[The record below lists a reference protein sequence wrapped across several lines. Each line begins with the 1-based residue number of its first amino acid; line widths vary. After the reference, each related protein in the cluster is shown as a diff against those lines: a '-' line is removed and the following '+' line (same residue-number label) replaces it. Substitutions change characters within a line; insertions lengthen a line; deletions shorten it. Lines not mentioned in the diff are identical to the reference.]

1 MDFNKI
7 TKKQLLLAALI
18 VPILLAIIWTIRCQI
33 TSSKEYT
40 IERPIVSCTAN
51 SNEYGNALTM
61 DFDNGDFSE
70 EGYHR
75 HRKYLTYKKDTNGYY
90 YPDRTRIIPPLNKPF
105 TVNRYYSRIEEKF
118 FKVGKGEALW
128 VQYFLNK
135 TIRDGH
141 AVCGIKHIKNG
152 KDKFLNIEID
162 GKTCSDDIADLAIS
176 DYAEALDSVGIST
189 ESNIST
195 YCGTAI
201 CDPDNDLNYVSLLI
215 EKMDD
220 HLPSSILYMLCK
232 KKDDSEFRKTLI
244 EKGKTWYKRYM
255 QEDKYGNLQ
264 SAIQQ
269 LTSSYHWV
277 NQENYKELYKIY
289 SNEDD
294 LQETENKEG
303 ESIAEKDKDDL
314 EGEEIVE
321 ITEKVLDRID
331 DEDVDT
337 DPTYQKKIDK
347 INEFVNF
354 KGMPDCVTIY
364 LIGFWTRRWNDGSAE
379 TIYSVLK
386 NLNLE

>member
-7 TKKQLLLAALI
+7 TKKQLVLAALI
-18 VPILLAIIWTIRCQI
+18 VPILLAVIWAIRCQI
-33 TSSKEYT
+33 TFSKEYT
-40 IERPIVSCTAN
+40 IKRPIVSCTVI
-51 SNEYGNALTM
+51 SDEDGDALTV

-70 EGYHR
+70 KGYHR
-75 HRKYLTYKKDTNGYY
+75 HRKYLTYKKDSNGYY

-105 TVNRYYSRIEEKF
+105 TVNRYYSRIEDEHF
-118 FKVGKGEALW
+118 NVGKGQALW

-135 TIRDGH
+135 AIKDGH
-141 AVCGIKHIKNG
+141 TVCGIKQLKNG

-162 GKTCSDDIADLAIS
+162 GKTCSDDIADLALS
-176 DYAEALDSVGIST
+176 DYAEALDSVEKSIEKRVSL
-189 ESNIST
+189 
-195 YCGTAI
+195 YCSTAI
-201 CDPDNDLNYVSLLI
+201 CDPDNELNYVSLLT
-215 EKMDD
+215 ERMDD

-244 EKGKTWYKRYM
+244 EKGKTWYKRYL

-264 SAIQQ
+264 NAIQQ

-314 EGEEIVE
+314 EGVEIVD

-337 DPTYQKKIDK
+337 DSTYQKKIEK
-347 INEFVNF
+347 ISEFVNF
-354 KGMPDCVTIY
+354 QGTPDFVTIY
-364 LIGFWTRRWNDGSAE
+364 LIGFWVRRWNDGSAE